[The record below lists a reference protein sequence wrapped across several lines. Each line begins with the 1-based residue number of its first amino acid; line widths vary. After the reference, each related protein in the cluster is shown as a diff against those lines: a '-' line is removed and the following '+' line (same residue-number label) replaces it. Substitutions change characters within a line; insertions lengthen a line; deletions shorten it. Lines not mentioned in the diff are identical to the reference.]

1 MKEEEEEEE
10 EEEEQDFFK
19 TKNERRRK
27 AFWVVSLTN
36 PSRRQGVH
44 RLAFHRLAFLG
55 GHCSKFTI
63 LCDGLLVVLVEL
75 AQEANFLVRFPTMRI
90 FIICVQLT
98 QTRRASSSRELVYEL
113 VYRCTNSVAYERTHK
128 QTCTPCK
135 QARTHARTHRH
146 THARTHKHTHILT
159 HVRTHT
165 YTPTHLHT

>member
-75 AQEANFLVRFPTMRI
+75 AQEANFHLPLPALNCVSTLPLFPALN
-90 FIICVQLT
+90 CVSTLPLSPALN
-98 QTRRASSSRELVYEL
+98 RVFDPYSSSSPLSPSL
-113 VYRCTNSVAYERTHK
+113 SRTW
-128 QTCTPCK
+128 
-135 QARTHARTHRH
+135 
-146 THARTHKHTHILT
+146 
-159 HVRTHT
+159 
-165 YTPTHLHT
+165 